1 MGSVDEGLGQVQFA
15 ALPKVL
21 GQRGQYSVQCAFS
34 LPLLKTIVTCL
45 IGRIAM
51 GEIVPRSS
59 RPQDPKYP
67 VEHVPRIPPRPS
79 SSRRRALPLRLG
91 NAVSNRFPLRIGEVH
106 RRWYKHISL
115 PMEMPFRKME
125 QYRSLTPHWVVGCV
139 LVMRRHKGR
148 TSVAHRGASS
158 NELPPTIRCRC
169 MAMFADECVLKS
181 VEEFFHGAPPA
192 CGSVVSPATTR
203 FFVFGSRTDASYPGH
218 RPGEPAGRAVGQNC
232 WQHVYG

>member
-1 MGSVDEGLGQVQFA
+1 MGSVSIWPPNPTTSRYCCHSSPIAQIEARSF
-15 ALPKVL
+15 
-21 GQRGQYSVQCAFS
+21 R
-34 LPLLKTIVTCL
+34 
-45 IGRIAM
+45 RIASTAGM
-51 GEIVPRSS
+51 TVTESCRVLHSRNRPTEQASGSPGVKVERVFVDLARSLLDDDVALGPVVFEKSS
-59 RPQDPKYP
+59 R
-67 VEHVPRIPPRPS
+67 
-79 SSRRRALPLRLG
+79 
-91 NAVSNRFPLRIGEVH
+91 
-106 RRWYKHISL
+106 
-115 PMEMPFRKME
+115 
-125 QYRSLTPHWVVGCV
+125 

-203 FFVFGSRTDASYPGH
+203 FFVFGSRTDTSYPGH